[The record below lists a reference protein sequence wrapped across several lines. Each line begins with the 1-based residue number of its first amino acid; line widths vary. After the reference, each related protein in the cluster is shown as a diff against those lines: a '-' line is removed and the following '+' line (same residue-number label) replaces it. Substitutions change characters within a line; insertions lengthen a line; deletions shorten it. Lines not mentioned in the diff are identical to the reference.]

1 MQSNN
6 TLMITKESTALY
18 STMDTNSEIV
28 EQLEEGTYVMVTRC
42 ADDNWY
48 EVSYRG
54 QTSYIPVDAVSVAE
68 VDVDAITDEITEA
81 QDDIVAVGHNQNNMV
96 DTIVGYVRD
105 SQALLAG
112 HKMFTSFALIAVL
125 AIIALTLDIVITAVK
140 KKKTENDDEE

>member
-18 STMDTNSEIV
+18 STMDTDSEIV

-81 QDDIVAVGHNQNNMV
+81 QDDIAAVDHNQNNMV

>member
-81 QDDIVAVGHNQNNMV
+81 QDDIAAVDHNQDNMV